1 MVGSVGSINL
11 CISFSFFCPFLLLM
25 DKRCFLDGRHRV
37 NNGDGGENPTAQ
49 NNPDDK
55 TLQLG

>member
-11 CISFSFFCPFLLLM
+11 CISFSFFVRFFLM

-37 NNGDGGENPTAQ
+37 NDGDGGENPTAQ